1 MKFVPTG
8 ITGCLRLQAEPIED
22 ARGFF
27 ARTFCEEA
35 FAAAGIPFRTVQCAV
50 TFSPAAFTLR
60 GMHWQAAPSQEG
72 KIVRVMRGRLLDVV
86 IDLRPAYATY
96 LRHEAVELA
105 AGGLAGLHVP
115 PGCAHGFITLE
126 PDTEV
131 FYQMSDVHRPEL
143 ARGVRWNDPLFA
155 IAWPAVPRVILER
168 DATYPDHVPEAG

>member
-1 MKFVPTG
+1 MKFIPTG
-8 ITGCLRLQAEPIED
+8 IAGCLRLQAEPVED

-27 ARTFCEEA
+27 ARTVCEEA

-60 GMHWQAAPSQEG
+60 GMHWQAAPSHEG

-86 IDLRPAYATY
+86 IDLRPASTTY

-105 AGGLAGLHVP
+105 AGGLESLHVP
-115 PGCAHGFITLE
+115 AGCAHGFITLE

-143 ARGVRWNDPLFA
+143 ARGVRWNDPLFG
-155 IAWPAVPRVILER
+155 IAWPTVPRVILAR